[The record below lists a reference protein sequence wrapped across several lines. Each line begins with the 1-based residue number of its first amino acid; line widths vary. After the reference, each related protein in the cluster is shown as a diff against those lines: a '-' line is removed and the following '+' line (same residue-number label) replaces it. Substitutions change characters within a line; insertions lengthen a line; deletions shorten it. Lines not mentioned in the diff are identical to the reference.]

1 MRYSTLLLGLALTC
15 AGMTASNAG
24 PAIKGDAAKGAALM
38 TERCAACHGPD
49 GNSLAA
55 NFPKLAGQHA
65 EYLMLELKEY
75 QANRRQSEVMQPIVK
90 DLSEEDITNLAVF
103 LTAQKPTP
111 GTVTDPQ
118 LLALGKK
125 VYLEGNSDTGVPSC
139 DGCHEENGAGSARFP
154 RVAGQNVE
162 YTLEQF
168 RMYSTGKRPFGKKVM
183 RTVAER
189 LTEKEA
195 RAVAEYMTS
204 LP

>member
-1 MRYSTLLLGLALTC
+1 MRLRFPLLLLAL
-15 AGMTASNAG
+15 AGAAG
-24 PAIKGDAAKGAALM
+24 SVAAPAGKGDPAKGAALM
-38 TERCAACHGPD
+38 NERCAACHGAD
-49 GNSLAA
+49 GNSAVPG
-55 NFPKLAGQHA
+55 FPKLAGQHV
-65 EYLMLELKEY
+65 EYLLSEFKAY
-75 QANRRQSEVMQPIVK
+75 RDKQRQSEVMQPVVEA
-90 DLSEEDITNLAVF
+90 LSEQDALDIAAFLAKQ
-103 LTAQKPTP
+103 APAP
-111 GTVTDPQ
+111 GQVTDPG

-139 DGCHEENGAGSARFP
+139 DGCHETGGEGSARFP

-168 RMYSTGKRPFGKKVM
+168 RLYATGKRPYGKKVM

-195 RAVAEYMTS
+195 RAVAEYMAS